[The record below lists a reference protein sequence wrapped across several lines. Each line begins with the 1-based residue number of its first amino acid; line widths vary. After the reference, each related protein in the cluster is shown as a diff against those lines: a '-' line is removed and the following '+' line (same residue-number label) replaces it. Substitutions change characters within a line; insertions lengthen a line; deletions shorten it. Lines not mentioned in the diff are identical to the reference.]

1 MVEQKK
7 SSRRI
12 RFERVAARRVT
23 NILEQLRLLGQL
35 ANPVTYTYGEEDA
48 EKILDAL
55 DLAVAQVHE
64 VFRTGQGRRKRPFR
78 LTMPA
83 ATAVGER
90 LQLGDV
96 SLVVGQAVEREDGA
110 VFEVRQIREGGESM
124 LLCTVSQAED
134 AGRPRVRLTLPF
146 CCQED
151 KPLDLR
157 HDKSHYLI

>member
-78 LTMPA
+78 LKDLPNYILMELWMIWNMVPYLWY
-83 ATAVGER
+83 R
-90 LQLGDV
+90 
-96 SLVVGQAVEREDGA
+96 LVV
-110 VFEVRQIREGGESM
+110 VR
-124 LLCTVSQAED
+124 
-134 AGRPRVRLTLPF
+134 F
-146 CCQED
+146 
-151 KPLDLR
+151 DL
-157 HDKSHYLI
+157 K